1 MPRLWC
7 SSASDRYKELIG
19 TSRASKDRSPAQ
31 INQNRSTWLCLRGST
46 LAYKFAQ
53 NTCPRVSISW
63 KETVYLTKISIFMN
77 FKYSLNL
84 ACDENGN
91 YLQSKNENIY
101 FLLKEALVN
110 LLFTSAYYLHLCLL
124 SLSTKQIENFWQSST
139 TYCV

>member
-1 MPRLWC
+1 
-7 SSASDRYKELIG
+7 
-19 TSRASKDRSPAQ
+19 
-31 INQNRSTWLCLRGST
+31 
-46 LAYKFAQ
+46 
-53 NTCPRVSISW
+53 
-63 KETVYLTKISIFMN
+63 MN